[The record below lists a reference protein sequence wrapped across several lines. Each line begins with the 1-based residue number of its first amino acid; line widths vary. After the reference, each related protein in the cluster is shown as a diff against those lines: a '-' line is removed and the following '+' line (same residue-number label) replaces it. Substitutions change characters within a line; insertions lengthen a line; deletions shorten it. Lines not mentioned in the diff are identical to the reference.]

1 MFQLS
6 LIMCVKVTSW
16 MWKQNNY
23 WFHLCDSQIISYFMT
38 LKENNFPHNFLCVS
52 HIFSIFSR
60 AWKSNNLNDFL
71 CKRQHKLSDFSYV
84 KSNKWCHRCESQHNL
99 SDSLCVCVIV
109 KCELFAVCTICS
121 WIFVSC
127 TLALLEVCF
136 SFLLVDHWWTCV
148 LNVE

>member
-71 CKRQHKLSDFSYV
+71 CKRQHNLSDFSYV

-127 TLALLEVCF
+127 TWHC
-136 SFLLVDHWWTCV
+136 WKCV
-148 LNVE
+148 LVSF